1 MTTKEFLCWAQKI
14 LDEVVFSDWTFHLGL
29 DGDRP
34 WLQVRFNS
42 VDSVTG
48 EPERQHGRK
57 WMLSAFMTKSELVQ
71 TAFKAVIT
79 ATEHE
84 VRETFMY
91 KGRRI
96 FGPHFDVDALW
107 EVSRRVDIRAPE

>member
-1 MTTKEFLCWAQKI
+1 MCWAREI
-14 LDEVVFSDWTFHLGL
+14 LKEVVFSDWVFHLGL
-29 DGDRP
+29 DDDRP

-42 VDSVTG
+42 VDSITG
-48 EPERQHGRK
+48 AHERQHGRK
-57 WMLSAFMTKSELVQ
+57 WLLSPFMTKSELVQ
-71 TAFKAVIT
+71 TAFKAVMT

-84 VRETFMY
+84 VRETFTY

-107 EVSRRVDIRAPE
+107 KVSRRVDIRASE